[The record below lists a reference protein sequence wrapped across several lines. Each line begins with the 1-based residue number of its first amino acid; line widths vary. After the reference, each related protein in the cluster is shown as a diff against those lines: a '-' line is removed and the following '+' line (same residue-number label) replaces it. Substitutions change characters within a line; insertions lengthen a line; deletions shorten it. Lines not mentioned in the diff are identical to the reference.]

1 MNLLSTLLQLYS
13 LILLARVLLSWFPN
27 VDRGNPLV
35 RFLFEATEPI
45 LRPIR
50 QALPQ
55 TAGIDFS
62 PLIVLVG
69 IQVLNGLLTRLF

>member
-1 MNLLSTLLQLYS
+1 MNLISSLLQLYS
-13 LILLARVLLSWFPN
+13 LILLGRVLLSWFPK
-27 VDRGNPLV
+27 VDPSNPIV

-69 IQVLNGLLTRLF
+69 IQVLNSLLTRLF

>member
-50 QALPQ
+50 QALPK
-55 TAGIDFS
+55 TTGIDFS

>member
-27 VDRGNPLV
+27 LDPNSPIV
-35 RFLFEATEPI
+35 RFLYEATEPI
-45 LRPIR
+45 LKPIR
-50 QALPQ
+50 QSLPR

-69 IQVLNGLLTRLF
+69 IQVLNSLLIRLL

>member
-55 TAGIDFS
+55 TTGIDFS